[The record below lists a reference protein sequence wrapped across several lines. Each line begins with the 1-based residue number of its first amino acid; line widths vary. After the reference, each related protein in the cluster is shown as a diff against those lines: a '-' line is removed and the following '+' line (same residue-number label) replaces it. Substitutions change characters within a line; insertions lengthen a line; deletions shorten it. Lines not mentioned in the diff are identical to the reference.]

1 MTTISMAIAVGVL
14 FASGVYLL
22 LQRSPIRLILGL
34 GLLSHGVNLLLF
46 STSGLRRGVPPI
58 IMDKAT
64 FRGDIS
70 QFVDP
75 LPQALILTAIV
86 ISFGVTAFVVA
97 LVNRRNALLNADGE
111 LAETRGDPFTLRSQP
126 AITATADIDDDYE
139 YLEDTLADQYQRQ
152 QRATQQRTRA
162 ATTKEQALV

>member
-22 LQRSPIRLILGL
+22 LQRSPIRLLLGL

-46 STSGLRRGVPPI
+46 STSGLRPGIPPI
-58 IMDKAT
+58 ITDKAA
-64 FRGDIS
+64 FAGDIS

-97 LVNRRNALLNADGE
+97 LVNRRNMLLNADGE
-111 LAETRGDPFTLRSQP
+111 LAETRGDPFTLLVEPVLTP
-126 AITATADIDDDYE
+126 ADYIEDDYE
-139 YLEDTLADQYQRQ
+139 YLEDTIPDQHQQQ
-152 QRATQQRTRA
+152 QRAAPQRNRA
-162 ATTKEQALV
+162 ATTKEQAIV

>member
-34 GLLSHGVNLLLF
+34 GLLTHGVNLLLF
-46 STSGLRRGVPPI
+46 STGGLRRGVPPI
-58 IMDKAT
+58 IMDKAA
-64 FRGDIS
+64 FAGDIS

-97 LVNRRNALLNADGE
+97 LVNRRNMLLNTAGE
-111 LAETRGDPFTLRSQP
+111 LSETRGDPFSLRGEPVPTP
-126 AITATADIDDDYE
+126 ADYREDDYE
-139 YLEDTLADQYQRQ
+139 YLEDTLVGQYHQ
-152 QRATQQRTRA
+152 QPKA
-162 ATTKEQALV
+162 ATIKEQAIV